1 MLAAVLLSV
10 LGVSDDDIAA
20 DYALSRAAMR
30 ELAEWVRTERPE
42 SYETMAA
49 QPPAFLDAPPL
60 AMRRFLAR
68 ARSQYGSLTDYVSG
82 VRPRRRRVDALRSTL
97 LGRAATL
104 RSRGARGLAAVR
116 SGIACAH
123 TIWRSSSTAPQSAS
137 TLASSDVSDSDGRAA
152 PAALSAAASC
162 S

>member
-30 ELAEWVRTERPE
+30 EMSEWVRTERPE

-60 AMRRFLAR
+60 AMRRFLAL
-68 ARSQYGSLTDYVSG
+68 ARSTYGSSADYVVG
-82 VRPRRRRVDALRSTL
+82 AGLARERLDALR
-97 LGRAATL
+97 
-104 RSRGARGLAAVR
+104 
-116 SGIACAH
+116 
-123 TIWRSSSTAPQSAS
+123 
-137 TLASSDVSDSDGRAA
+137 
-152 PAALSAAASC
+152 AALLV
-162 S
+162 